1 MKRLNCVFKVKV
13 QNFIDEQN
21 WIVVF
26 FRVQNISLF
35 FCFCFFLSLSIF
47 LQLNLSVWCT
57 VNNCSQSGH
66 MPTYIIM
73 RHIVGGILPQGSK
86 ACLVLLFLVLFYF
99 FLVCARERDTE
110 PFLSCWKNHVSVVKS
125 LSSWPWQNFNAA
137 FFFLFSKTMQDANLC
152 HAWLDPEPCLRFLS
166 NQAQLYLF
174 LFCFVCLFLWTWS
187 CTINENYFNNFGI

>member
-1 MKRLNCVFKVKV
+1 MPKDWLAIFTFKVTVRAHGIKIRTV
-13 QNFIDEQN
+13 SIISIELLILLQPNLVWLYIIISQNVLWKD
-21 WIVVF
+21 WIVCSKSRFKTSLTNKTGLLCSSGFKTSAF
-26 FRVQNISLF
+26 FV
-35 FCFCFFLSLSIF
+35 CFCFFLSLSIF

-110 PFLSCWKNHVSVVKS
+110 SHFWVAEKIMWV
-125 LSSWPWQNFNAA
+125 
-137 FFFLFSKTMQDANLC
+137 
-152 HAWLDPEPCLRFLS
+152 
-166 NQAQLYLF
+166 
-174 LFCFVCLFLWTWS
+174 
-187 CTINENYFNNFGI
+187 